1 MARDDLDTRAR
12 SIIVIAERL
21 AVPPMNS
28 EKRSKL
34 RISVPFHAK
43 VHGVDLTGKAFL
55 VETVLDNI
63 SADGLYMRIVPS
75 LEPGTKLLI
84 DVGLH
89 TQSHVTED
97 SPRFSVDGVVLRTE
111 EKPGGACGVAVSF
124 AKVRFP

>member
-1 MARDDLDTRAR
+1 M
-12 SIIVIAERL
+12 IAEEL
-21 AVPPMNS
+21 AVFPKNI

-43 VHGVDLTGKAFL
+43 VHGVDFTGKAFL

-75 LEPGTKLLI
+75 LEPGAKLSI

-97 SPRFSVDGVVLRTE
+97 SPHFSVDGVVLRTE
-111 EKPGGACGVAVSF
+111 EKPGGARGVAVSF

>member
-1 MARDDLDTRAR
+1 
-12 SIIVIAERL
+12 VIAEGL
-21 AVPPMNS
+21 AVPPKNR

-75 LEPGTKLLI
+75 LEPGARLSI

-111 EKPGGACGVAVSF
+111 QKPGGACGVAVSF
-124 AKVRFP
+124 AKVRFLP